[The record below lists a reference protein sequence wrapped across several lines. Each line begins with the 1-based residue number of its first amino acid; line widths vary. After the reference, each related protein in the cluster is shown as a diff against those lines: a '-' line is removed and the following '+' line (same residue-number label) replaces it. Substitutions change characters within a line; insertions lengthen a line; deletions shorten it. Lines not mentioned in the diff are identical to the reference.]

1 MIEGKENYSQSNPGD
16 VLDKEKI
23 KQKYRVTDQ
32 QISEAV
38 DAVGND
44 KSKVENYLRETY
56 NNDNTQTDPKDIA
69 VNPNPRANAN
79 IAEEIQDKT
88 SSQLK
93 DEESQPGNEITD
105 GEGG

>member
-1 MIEGKENYSQSNPGD
+1 MIEGKASYSQSNPGD
-16 VLDKEKI
+16 VLDKEKM
-23 KQKYRVTDQ
+23 KQIYHVADQ
-32 QISEAV
+32 QISEAI

-56 NNDNTQTDPKDIA
+56 KNDNTQTDPKDIA

-79 IAEEIQDKT
+79 ITEEIQDKT

-93 DEESQPGNEITD
+93 DEQSQPGNEITD
-105 GEGG
+105 GEDG